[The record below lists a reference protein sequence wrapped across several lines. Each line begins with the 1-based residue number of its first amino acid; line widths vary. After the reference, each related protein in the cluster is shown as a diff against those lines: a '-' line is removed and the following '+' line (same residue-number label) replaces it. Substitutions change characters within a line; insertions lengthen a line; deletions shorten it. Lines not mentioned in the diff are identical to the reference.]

1 MNLVLIVDDLRM
13 RMRGLVS
20 ESRELRQVLE
30 KQEEDKKQF
39 KEQVVDAY

>member
-20 ESRELRQVLE
+20 ESRELRSVLE
-30 KQEEDKKQF
+30 KQEE
-39 KEQVVDAY
+39 